1 MSASS
6 DLAEQTP
13 GHADYSGQDLRGQDF
28 CGKSL
33 RGANFADADL
43 TGALFYEADLTDA
56 EFTGARLDQANFESA
71 NATRACFGNA
81 SMVDARFFGADLTR
95 ATLSGADL
103 TRADLRDA
111 TLCDVRMVQC
121 TLDGADLERADLTR
135 ASARGSS
142 CNNAIFNRT
151 KLDGAR
157 LRELRGADTAQWI
170 ECEIT
175 KVDFTGAYLLRRQIL
190 DQNYIH
196 EFRNRSRAH
205 AIIYWIWWFTS
216 DCGRSLGRWGAC
228 TASVA
233 IAFGIAYQF
242 VAVDFGSSP
251 TVLSPFYFSFVTIT
265 TLGYGDVLPTSTS
278 AQVLV
283 MLEVAL
289 GYMML
294 GGMLSIFSD
303 KMARRAG

>member
-1 MSASS
+1 MSGSS

-13 GHADYSGQDLRGQDF
+13 GHADYAGQDLRGQDF

-33 RGANFADADL
+33 RGANFSDADL

-56 EFTGARLDQANFESA
+56 EFTGARLDGANFESA

-81 SMVDARFFGADLTR
+81 SLVEARLFGADLTR

-103 TRADLRDA
+103 SRADVRG
-111 TLCDVRMVQC
+111 TLLVDVRMVQC
-121 TLDGADLERADLTR
+121 KLDGADLERANLTG

-142 CNNAIFNRT
+142 CEGAIFNRA
-151 KLDGAR
+151 KLDGAC
-157 LRELRGADTAQWI
+157 LRELRGAGSARWI
-170 ECEIT
+170 ECEID

-196 EFRNRSRAH
+196 EFRNQSPAH
-205 AIIYWIWWFTS
+205 RLIYWVWWATS
-216 DCGRSLGRWGAC
+216 DCGRSLLRWSFC
-228 TASVA
+228 TALVA
-233 IAFGIAYQF
+233 IIFGLGF
-242 VAVDFGSSP
+242 SVVDVDFGSNP
-251 TVLSPFYFSFVTIT
+251 TVLSPYYFSLVTLT
-265 TLGYGDVLPTSTS
+265 TLGYGDILPTSMG
-278 AQVLV
+278 AQALV
-283 MLEVAL
+283 MAEVGI
-289 GYMML
+289 GYMMI

>member
-1 MSASS
+1 MSASNE
-6 DLAEQTP
+6 LAEQVARP
-13 GHADYSGQDLRGQDF
+13 ADYAGQDLRGHDF
-28 CGKSL
+28 CGESL
-33 RGANFADADL
+33 REANFAGADL

-56 EFTGARLDQANFESA
+56 EFTGAKLDGANFESA

-81 SMVDARFFGADLTR
+81 SLVEARFFGADLTR

-103 TRADLRDA
+103 TRADLRGA
-111 TLCDVRMVQC
+111 SLVDVRMVK
-121 TLDGADLERADLTR
+121 TILDGADLERADLTR
-135 ASARGSS
+135 ASARGAS
-142 CNNAIFNRT
+142 CEKAIFNRA
-151 KLDGAR
+151 KLDDAC
-157 LRELRGADTAQWI
+157 LRELRAADSAQWI

-196 EFRNRSRAH
+196 EFRNRSRVH
-205 AIIYWIWWFTS
+205 AFIYWVWWFTS

-233 IAFGIAYQF
+233 LAFGIAYQF

-251 TVLSPFYFSFVTIT
+251 TPLSPFYFSFVTIT

-278 AQVLV
+278 AQLLV

>member
-1 MSASS
+1 MSASNE
-6 DLAEQTP
+6 LAEQVAGP
-13 GHADYSGQDLRGQDF
+13 ADYAGQDLRGHDF
-28 CGKSL
+28 CGQSL
-33 RGANFADADL
+33 RAANFAGADL
-43 TGALFYEADLTDA
+43 TGALFYESDLTDA
-56 EFTGARLDQANFESA
+56 EFTGAKLEGANFESA

-81 SMVDARFFGADLTR
+81 TLVEARFFGADLTR

-103 TRADLRDA
+103 SRADLRGA
-111 TLCDVRMVQC
+111 SLVDVRMVQC
-121 TLDGADLERADLTR
+121 ILDGADLERADLTR

-142 CNNAIFNRT
+142 CEEAIFNRT
-151 KLDGAR
+151 KLDGAC
-157 LRELRGADTAQWI
+157 LRELRSANSAQWI
-170 ECEIT
+170 ECEID

-196 EFRNRSRAH
+196 EFRNLSRVH
-205 AIIYWIWWFTS
+205 QVIYWVWWFTS
-216 DCGRSLGRWGAC
+216 DCGRSLARWGAC

-233 IAFGIAYQF
+233 LAFGIAYQF
-242 VAVDFGSSP
+242 VAVDFGSNP
-251 TVLSPFYFSFVTIT
+251 TGLSPFYFSFVTIT
-265 TLGYGDVLPTSTS
+265 TLGYGDVLPTSTG
-278 AQVLV
+278 AQLMV